1 VTLWDS
7 KQRGGQLSDI
17 MGVQVLTSSLGGRP
31 DVMKL
36 LQEVYTSW
44 CAEVVF
50 ITSNFQGNKEI
61 MEGCKIAGIPAFV
74 SHIPAP
80 VSDNENLLNT
90 WLYC

>member
-1 VTLWDS
+1 
-7 KQRGGQLSDI
+7 
-17 MGVQVLTSSLGGRP
+17 
-31 DVMKL
+31 MKL

-74 SHIPAP
+74 SHSCSSFRI
-80 VSDNENLLNT
+80 ENLLIRYYIVRELFGIFENKYDSIDS
-90 WLYC
+90 LF